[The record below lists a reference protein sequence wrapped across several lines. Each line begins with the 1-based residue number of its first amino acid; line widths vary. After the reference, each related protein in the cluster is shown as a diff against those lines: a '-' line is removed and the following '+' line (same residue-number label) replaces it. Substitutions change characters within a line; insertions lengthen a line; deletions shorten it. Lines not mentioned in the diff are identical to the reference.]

1 MSHFLTVPI
10 NENAALPQAA
20 ADTDSLAPGQL
31 YGQIYDMLA
40 RFFGQ

>member
-10 NENAALPQAA
+10 NENGIILEVGCRVLPQV
-20 ADTDSLAPGQL
+20 
-31 YGQIYDMLA
+31 YDMPA